1 MNEEELKKGCGKKY
15 VHSQGYDICG
25 EHYGDGSVAL
35 CPNCSGKLEG
45 FQKGKLEQKKE
56 ELGFIKKIYRKYC
69 FEILLKERIK
79 QLQKE
84 IGGKAI
90 KIDGDAQSIAEYGVS
105 FILDKEI
112 KEDKRK

>member
-45 FQKGKLEQKKE
+45 FQKGKLEAIE
-56 ELGFIKKIYRKYC
+56 DELEF
-69 FEILLKERIK
+69 LKEIEKGTSCIDTKMFLKLRIE

-84 IGGKAI
+84 IGGMK
-90 KIDGDAQSIAEYGVS
+90 
-105 FILDKEI
+105 
-112 KEDKRK
+112 